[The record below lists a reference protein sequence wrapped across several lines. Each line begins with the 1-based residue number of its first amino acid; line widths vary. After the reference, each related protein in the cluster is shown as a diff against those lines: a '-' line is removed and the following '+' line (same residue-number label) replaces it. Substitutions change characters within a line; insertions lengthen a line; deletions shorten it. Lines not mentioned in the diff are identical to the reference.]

1 MIRGRFDADYQCSSE
16 RMCYYCLRSAEILPQ
31 ICFRHADQM
40 PLLLIAYV
48 GQTGDR
54 GKVLNDVEEEE
65 ACGKLLREGK
75 RMTKSSS

>member
-1 MIRGRFDADYQCSSE
+1 
-16 RMCYYCLRSAEILPQ
+16 
-31 ICFRHADQM
+31 M